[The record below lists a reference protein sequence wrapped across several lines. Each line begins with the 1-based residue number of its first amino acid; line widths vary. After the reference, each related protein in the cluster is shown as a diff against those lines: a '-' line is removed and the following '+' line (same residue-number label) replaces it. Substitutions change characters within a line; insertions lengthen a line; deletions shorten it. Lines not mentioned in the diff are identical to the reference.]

1 MSVYTP
7 EFLSDSDYTFNASAL
22 GMGGVLVYDDKPVLI
37 PSIASVALAPTGGE
51 GASVAENYDQHGISF
66 TRAESRVIG
75 YRTSDKY
82 YTTYSDIYV
91 TNLAL
96 FGRMS
101 VAMMQAT
108 VTSTRNEDT
117 DEADFELHAMYRGV
131 EVDNREIMPRLDID
145 ICSRSS
151 YQQLTEAYLRRLGAT
166 AGSKCVDPR
175 VERIRKGLER
185 REPIRTSI
193 VAGLEGR
200 DGAAIQKNGDA
211 PNVLRVED
219 FGKVFFGELL
229 VKPGRRRVNLLR
241 FEFNN
246 GRHRSV
252 DRNDADSNGGSH
264 RGPQPQMQRQMLR
277 RSIESPDSDFTPP
290 PPSQPSPDSGTLTVG
305 SGDGNGAPVWPNG

>member
-22 GMGGVLVYDDKPVLI
+22 GMGGVLVYNDTPVLI

-51 GASVAENYDQHGISF
+51 GASMAENYNQHGISF

-151 YQQLTEAYLRRLGAT
+151 YQQLTEAYLKRLGAT

-193 VAGLEGR
+193 VAGLESR

-211 PNVLRVED
+211 PNVLRVPN
-219 FGKVFFGELL
+219 FGKVYFGELL

-241 FEFNN
+241 FDFNN
-246 GRHRSV
+246 GT
-252 DRNDADSNGGSH
+252 
-264 RGPQPQMQRQMLR
+264 R
-277 RSIESPDSDFTPP
+277 RSMDAPDHDGGVDFDPKQMVRKTMSFLARDGRDSDITPP
-290 PPSQPSPDSGTLTVG
+290 PPSPDSGTLTVG